1 MFPTKITIPDHLQ
14 KKAFKESNTE
24 NWNNSVK
31 RDTKN
36 AQRKSPHFAVV
47 LRGKRIWYAKWHSHN
62 SLHQLSLNFT
72 TFCEWRAIWDRASSH
87 PWENLTRVKH
97 QKKTPVI
104 TFLLPHQDNP
114 RIIYTWNVKSSIK
127 HFLLLKSHQ
136 TSLRGELQP
145 PPVAKRRRR
154 GETETRPK
162 PDYEKDIKKWSYK
175 FFIAITRVVR
185 FVGGAHKQLNF
196 LTEFVHIISIK

>member
-14 KKAFKESNTE
+14 KKNLQRIKHRKLKQFRETGHH
-24 NWNNSVK
+24 
-31 RDTKN
+31 TKN
-36 AQRKSPHFAVV
+36 AQRKSSNFAVV
-47 LRGKRIWYAKWHSHN
+47 LRGKKNMICEMAFAQFSASIIVELHN
-62 SLHQLSLNFT
+62 VLWVTRETSQRKFAPVGKFHTRLSSKT
-72 TFCEWRAIWDRASSH
+72 
-87 PWENLTRVKH
+87 P
-97 QKKTPVI
+97 KKTPVI

-162 PDYEKDIKKWSYK
+162 PDYEKDIKKVK
-175 FFIAITRVVR
+175 
-185 FVGGAHKQLNF
+185 L
-196 LTEFVHIISIK
+196 